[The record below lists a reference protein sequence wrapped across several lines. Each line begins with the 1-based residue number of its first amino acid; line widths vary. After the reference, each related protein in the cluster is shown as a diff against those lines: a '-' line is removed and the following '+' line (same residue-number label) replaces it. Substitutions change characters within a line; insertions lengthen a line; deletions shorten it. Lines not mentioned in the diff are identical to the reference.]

1 MLWPDHIEGEPMKS
15 LLLALA
21 LLALAPAAL
30 ADTPFQ
36 FAAPNVR
43 APDDPHVSGMRLAFF
58 HGTNDRVRGVDFGI
72 LSLSETR
79 NLSGFSAVLGMGKLD
94 GPMNGLASG
103 LINVHTGVDRGVN
116 AAFINRVNTLQAGAN
131 IGFVNIADDYTMVD
145 IGGLNVSDS
154 SAVQLGF
161 LNVTKRIKSVQIGFL
176 NIAENGF
183 LPMFPIFNFPKN

>member
-1 MLWPDHIEGEPMKS
+1 MKS
-15 LLLALA
+15 LMIVLA
-21 LLALAPAAL
+21 LLVCSPAL

-43 APDDPHVSGMRLAFF
+43 APDDPAVSGMRLSFF

-72 LSLSETR
+72 LSLSETKH
-79 NLSGFSAVLGMGKLD
+79 LSGFSAVVGMGKLD

-103 LINVHTGVDRGVN
+103 LINVHTGIDRGVN
-116 AAFINRVNTLQAGAN
+116 AAFINRVNTMQAGAN
-131 IGFVNIADDYTMVD
+131 IGFVNVADDYTMVD

-154 SAVQLGF
+154 STVQVGF

-176 NIAENGF
+176 NVAENGF
-183 LPMFPIFNFPKN
+183 LPVFPIFNFPKKN